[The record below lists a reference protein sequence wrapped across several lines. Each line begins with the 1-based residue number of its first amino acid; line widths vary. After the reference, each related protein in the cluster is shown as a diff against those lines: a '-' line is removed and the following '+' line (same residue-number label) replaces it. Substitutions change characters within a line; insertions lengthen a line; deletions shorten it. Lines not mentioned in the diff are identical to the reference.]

1 MQELAVDLS
10 LASLLGEAVYN
21 FGELLAHPVMES
33 LEGTQYEWLSEVMQ
47 AFNRGDLHEYDRL
60 CNKYADQ
67 LNAQPALVQNERKL
81 REKIT
86 VVTLMEIIFALPAE
100 NRIISLESVAEKT
113 KLYTKGVELLLM
125 KALSAHLIEG
135 VIDQV
140 KGTVRI
146 TWAKPRT
153 LLNPQIQELRNKLDW
168 WIGKVQST
176 IKMLENEQP
185 ELIGQV

>member
-33 LEGTQYEWLSEVMQ
+33 LEGTQYEWLGEVMQ

-67 LNAQPALVQNERKL
+67 LNAQPALVQNEPKL

-100 NRIISLESVAEKT
+100 NRIISLESIAEKT
-113 KLYTKGVELLLM
+113 KLHTKGLELLLM